1 MITEDFKFRD
11 DMMKKLGKEET
22 CPMELTFE
30 PYDGVIFSF
39 KKVHIREEEST
50 GTAKVLFEYHIH
62 DAGKFTETKLRKD
75 KRFEEHLGL
84 ILNHLFLEITENPL
98 PETDQPNEA

>member
-11 DMMKKLGKEET
+11 DLMKKLGKDDT
-22 CPMELTFE
+22 CPMELTFD
-30 PYDGVIFSF
+30 PYKGVVFSF
-39 KKVHIREEEST
+39 KKVSVREDADR
-50 GTAKVLFEYHIH
+50 GVAKVMFEYYIH
-62 DAGKFTETKLRKD
+62 DAGNLTETKLRKD

-84 ILNHLFLEITENPL
+84 ILNHLILEVTQEPV